1 MRALFVLGTFLAGS
15 CEAFYTPGAVSRA
28 VVTRASA
35 IECHLRPRAVSY
47 DPEFGD
53 NTIARRQ
60 MLSSTANTPGPAT
73 RAGGSTTFNPH
84 FGDNTI
90 SRRKQLSAY
99 GNTPGPAAR
108 EEMTRDGSPTTFNPQ
123 FGDNTIS
130 RRKQLSAYGN
140 TPGPATRT
148 GGCHPY
154 RWLHHLQPAVWGQH
168 ARASHEPQIS
178 QGLKWPAQEIFTIR
192 DRWAAP
198 MRCSRCPA
206 KPWNILYRI
215 V

>member
-99 GNTPGPAAR
+99 GNTPGPA
-108 EEMTRDGSPTTFNPQ
+108 
-123 FGDNTIS
+123 
-130 RRKQLSAYGN
+130 
-140 TPGPATRT
+140 TRT

>member
-1 MRALFVLGTFLAGS
+1 MEPRLAPLCSAIFGNAFSMPMRALFVLGTFLAGS

-73 RAGGSTTFNPH
+73 RAGGSTSFSPQ
-84 FGDNTI
+84 FGDNTVA
-90 SRRKQLSAY
+90 RRQQLSAY

-140 TPGPATRT
+140 TPGPATRA
-148 GGCHPY
+148 GGSTTFNPQFGDNTHERRMSLRFP
-154 RWLHHLQPAVWGQH
+154 
-168 ARASHEPQIS
+168 RA
-178 QGLKWPAQEIFTIR
+178 
-192 DRWAAP
+192 
-198 MRCSRCPA
+198 
-206 KPWNILYRI
+206 
-215 V
+215 